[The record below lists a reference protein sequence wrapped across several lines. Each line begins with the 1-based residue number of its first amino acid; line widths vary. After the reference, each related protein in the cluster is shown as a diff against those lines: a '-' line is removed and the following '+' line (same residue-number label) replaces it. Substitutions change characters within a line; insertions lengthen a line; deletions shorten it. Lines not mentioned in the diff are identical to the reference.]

1 MPVDLVVD
9 ASVVAKFYFDEE
21 GSDRARSLL
30 TSGEVLAA
38 PDLLWL
44 ELASVAAKKVRL
56 GLMEVSAALDAVGS
70 LGDIVD
76 EVFPARDLARLACR
90 FSCDDGGSVY
100 DAAYLALARHL
111 NVPVVTADTRLADR
125 AVAAGVGGLVRRL

>member
-1 MPVDLVVD
+1 MRADLVVD
-9 ASVVAKFYFDEE
+9 ASVVAKFYFEE
-21 GSDRARSLL
+21 EDSDRARSLL
-30 TSGEVLAA
+30 TSGNVFAA

-56 GLMEVSAALDAVGS
+56 GLTEASTALDVVGS
-70 LGDIVD
+70 VGDIID
-76 EVFPARDLARLACR
+76 EVFAARGLARMACQ

-100 DAAYLALARHL
+100 DAAYMALARHL

-125 AVAAGVGGLVRRL
+125 AKAAGVGRLVRRL